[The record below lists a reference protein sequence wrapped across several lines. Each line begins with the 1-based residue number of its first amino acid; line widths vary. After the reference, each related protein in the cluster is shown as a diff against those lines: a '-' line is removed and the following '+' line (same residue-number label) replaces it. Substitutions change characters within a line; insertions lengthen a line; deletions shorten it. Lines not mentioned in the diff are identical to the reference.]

1 MRYKYPSTRGRYGLV
16 GTCCST
22 AVVLLLYCCDGG
34 VVDVWVVRGGCLM
47 GGGSFAIHEIPG
59 GNKTTKPVHFTNPF
73 TSDAPKVVTHFGEHG
88 QIVQCFP
95 ITAQLTRTVNSTSNP
110 SYRCSK
116 KGGSGATRTT
126 NPRVWLF
133 LFDEEPETCKRE
145 MKLQLI
151 GNGKQLMP
159 INVLDFPPA
168 TCCALIFC
176 RSRSMVMRQCSTF
189 HGRCALCHYRLPC
202 PASYVT

>member
-1 MRYKYPSTRGRYGLV
+1 M
-16 GTCCST
+16 
-22 AVVLLLYCCDGG
+22 A
-34 VVDVWVVRGGCLM
+34 
-47 GGGSFAIHEIPG
+47 G
-59 GNKTTKPVHFTNPF
+59 GNKTTKPVHVTNPF

-168 TCCALIFC
+168 VNFQFSTCYVLCTHLLSKPFDGHAAMFNLPRTMCTLSLSSALSCLICDLSAFH
-176 RSRSMVMRQCSTF
+176 CSV
-189 HGRCALCHYRLPC
+189 RVSVAVDYIPV
-202 PASYVT
+202 A